1 MIDHIIKFIHPNF
14 MHIFFQGVT
23 YGGPLSLFHN
33 RFAEPVAINYNE
45 AARQLQTAA
54 DTLST
59 TEQRSSQDELE
70 SDPIAAPKF
79 TNPITAI
86 DDLLSQIFGSWVE
99 PADKTAVPNFQ
110 VASVHDKATSLIYSF
125 GLICHIE
132 CSGLDC
138 VQKCKECDKAACKE
152 TIQPVTLQQPE
163 PTTNKQPAAVTE
175 PKEAIVDS
183 ITVDEAV
190 DEIKSDEETVLEKNT
205 NEETAIL
212 TDVDALDVDEKDDS
226 LSDSDL
232 ILEVKSEVILEDVE
246 EKSTPKLSLF
256 SHARINDKKLK
267 VIDFLVAKLL
277 YNLKCPSVCLKV
289 FGET

>member
-1 MIDHIIKFIHPNF
+1 M
-14 MHIFFQGVT
+14 
-23 YGGPLSLFHN
+23 
-33 RFAEPVAINYNE
+33 
-45 AARQLQTAA
+45 
-54 DTLST
+54 
-59 TEQRSSQDELE
+59 
-70 SDPIAAPKF
+70 AAPKF

-99 PADKTAVPNFQ
+99 PADETAVPNFQ

-256 SHARINDKKLK
+256 SHARINDKNLK
-267 VIDFLVAKLL
+267 VIDF
-277 YNLKCPSVCLKV
+277 
-289 FGET
+289 